1 MKKIFAL
8 SLFIFLA
15 SCTSETL
22 VFFSGSEIEPIAGR
36 SGEVIQLPV
45 PEREGYGFF
54 GWYLDESLSQAV
66 ETSFMLPDEDLTLYP
81 EWKKVITIKFD
92 DLRDNNELT
101 GFEGEPLQLPIPE
114 NFEGFVFE
122 NWYIDSSLSTPFLQ
136 ERFGNE
142 DVVLFAKFIPEI
154 DYLMNL
160 FIEEYE
166 ARVFNF
172 DEINPGLKT
181 VSFQKDNIIIEIRK
195 NFPRVPDQLTLKI
208 FPDYDGSDAMV
219 ELIYRFSPG
228 VRVEASYQSIFG
240 VRGANFIGVIFEDVD
255 GVIVSYLNGYQASN
269 FNAFVQSIVNNNLYP
284 EFESLM
290 NEAGINILKLDLD
303 N

>member
-36 SGEVIQLPV
+36 SGEVIQLPE

-101 GFEGEPLQLPIPE
+101 GFEGEQLELPIPE

-136 ERFGNE
+136 ERFGSE
-142 DVVLFAKFIPEI
+142 DVTLFAKFIPEI
-154 DYLMNL
+154 DYLINF
-160 FIEEYE
+160 FIEQYD
-166 ARVFNF
+166 ARVVNL
-172 DEINPGLKT
+172 DEINPGFKT
-181 VSFQKDNIIIEIRK
+181 ITFVKDNIAIDINI
-195 NFPRVPDQLTLKI
+195 NPPRSIPSGLILTI
-208 FPDYDGSDAMV
+208 FPDYKGSLV
-219 ELIYRFSPG
+219 RVKLIYNFSAVVG
-228 VRVEASYQSIFG
+228 VQASYQSRIA
-240 VRGANFIGVIFEDVD
+240 VFIGFPFE
-255 GVIVSYLNGYQASN
+255 GVEGVNVEHLSGYQDSN
-269 FNAFVQSIVNNNLYP
+269 FTAFVKSIVNNDLYP

-290 NEAGINILKLDLD
+290 DDAGINIRKLDL
-303 N
+303 NN